1 MQYIAMQPQERVK
14 VFTENALYTNRGF
27 NYYVDWA
34 NIDGYQEFQVEIHA
48 LDILIR
54 CSDEVFYE
62 KFSELIIKLPS
73 VILLF
78 PYLFGLAKSERENLY
93 KGKENLI
100 LIQDELDK
108 TDYLEFIF
116 STTAIKNFKKDS
128 IKEYYDFFVQ
138 MGLKQSKYNR
148 EKHIRLHCRRFS
160 WDGLKWS

>member
-1 MQYIAMQPQERVK
+1 MQPQERVK

-93 KGKENLI
+93 KGKEKSNPYSRRIRQNRLFGIYI
-100 LIQDELDK
+100 L
-108 TDYLEFIF
+108 
-116 STTAIKNFKKDS
+116 
-128 IKEYYDFFVQ
+128 
-138 MGLKQSKYNR
+138 YNS
-148 EKHIRLHCRRFS
+148 H
-160 WDGLKWS
+160 